1 MNIGPPHSSLA
12 IDAPRGRGYGRRRFL
27 RYGAGRDALIVI
39 NQPGDIAQRQ
49 GADRIIEGDAA
60 GGIAWADGGGGR
72 AIADG
77 VGVGGGRAVV
87 ERPMRRMRR
96 LPVVDDA
103 VTKAAVV
110 ADPPRRG
117 APMDQIT
124 IMAGG
129 RGGRKA

>member
-1 MNIGPPHSSLA
+1 
-12 IDAPRGRGYGRRRFL
+12 
-27 RYGAGRDALIVI
+27 
-39 NQPGDIAQRQ
+39 
-49 GADRIIEGDAA
+49 
-60 GGIAWADGGGGR
+60 
-72 AIADG
+72 
-77 VGVGGGRAVV
+77 
-87 ERPMRRMRR
+87 MRR

-129 RGGRKA
+129 RGGWKALGWESSLEASNDLWF

>member
-1 MNIGPPHSSLA
+1 
-12 IDAPRGRGYGRRRFL
+12 
-27 RYGAGRDALIVI
+27 
-39 NQPGDIAQRQ
+39 
-49 GADRIIEGDAA
+49 
-60 GGIAWADGGGGR
+60 
-72 AIADG
+72 
-77 VGVGGGRAVV
+77 
-87 ERPMRRMRR
+87 MRR